1 MKKEAIIQ
9 EIESSHGSV
18 DKFLMKKKDY
28 YDIPSVIVEINDI
41 KFSGI
46 NLVFNMDFSEC
57 FVFFNHR
64 VYGLHQIGYFK
75 SDSIKTFK
83 IHDLKTNK

>member
-9 EIESSHGSV
+9 EIESNHGSV

-28 YDIPSVIVEINDI
+28 YEIPCVIVEINDI